1 MGRIWAWVNT
11 KKFISGEEKLR
22 KSENL
27 AMYREYQDSQ
37 VRLENFIIF
46 LSQDPFI
53 FLKVLRTPK
62 SGLYP
67 FITM

>member
-1 MGRIWAWVNT
+1 
-11 KKFISGEEKLR
+11 
-22 KSENL
+22 
-27 AMYREYQDSQ
+27 
-37 VRLENFIIF
+37 

-67 FITM
+67 FITMWEIKPEI